1 MRLARRFRLVVLFCL
16 VAARAAAQEYAGPAG
31 APARVGL
38 ESVASLDSYTGGGG
52 GERAVALDLSAA
64 WKVSNSVQMFVRPVL
79 ARTLDGEWQ
88 THVYEAALRY
98 ERPGRV
104 RVRFEGGYLPSPMGI
119 LPLESRAD
127 QNPLITPAQDY
138 DAWLPFFE
146 RGTPWVQLTSGL
158 YPLAAIATA
167 AATHW
172 DVRGGVLGSSSA
184 RTRPLT
190 GDDKPPSAPQLSL
203 GGGITPHIGLR
214 LGASFEHGVYARAA
228 ELKDPATGDR
238 RATLIGFDADYS
250 VRYTHLYAD
259 WIQGRFDRAAGDTT
273 GRSLT
278 VTGVQTLSPRWYA
291 AARLQHQSTT
301 DALVRPRPG
310 DAVLASPQT
319 RPDSQVMVEAV
330 AGYRVTADITLKA
343 GYNGA
348 RAFGGDQL
356 QSHAVCSVVWTRRWL

>member
-1 MRLARRFRLVVLFCL
+1 VWL
-16 VAARAAAQEYAGPAG
+16 VAARAGAQEYASQTS
-31 APARVGL
+31 APARIGL
-38 ESVASLDSYTGGGG
+38 ETVASAGSYTAPGG
-52 GERAVALDLSAA
+52 GERTGALDLSAA
-64 WKVSNSVQMFVRPVL
+64 WKVSDGVQMFVRPVL

-88 THVYEAALRY
+88 ANVYEAALRY
-98 ERPGRV
+98 ERPGRI
-104 RVRFEGGYLPSPMGI
+104 RVRFEGGYLPSPVGI

-127 QNPLITPAQDY
+127 QNPLITPAQNY

-158 YPLAAIATA
+158 YPLAAMATA
-167 AATHW
+167 ATGQW
-172 DVRGGVLGSSSA
+172 DLRGGVLGSSSA

-214 LGASFEHGVYARAA
+214 LGASFEHGVYARAD

-238 RATLIGFDADYS
+238 RSTLVGLDADYS

-259 WIQGRFDRAAGDTT
+259 WIQGTFERATGDTT

-301 DALVRPRPG
+301 DALVRPQPG
-310 DAVLASPQT
+310 DAALASPST
-319 RPDSQVMVEAV
+319 RPDSQVMVETV
-330 AGYRVTADITLKA
+330 AGYRLTADITLKA
-343 GYNGA
+343 GYNGT
-348 RAFGGDQL
+348 RSFGSDQL
-356 QSHAVCSVVWTRRWL
+356 ESHAVCSIVWTRRWR